1 MPLPALLE
9 KFLGPK
15 DTPPKSDR
23 AARGRFGEKEAEKAL
38 RKAGLKVVTRNWR
51 HGRDEID
58 LVCRD
63 GDSLVFVEVRTR
75 DESAL
80 APGVHSLTKRKRTAF
95 KRASRAYVAGLRETP
110 SQIRFDLVEVS
121 LCQDG
126 LFDLHHHQ
134 NISL

>member
-1 MPLPALLE
+1 MPLPAIVE
-9 KFLGPK
+9 KLFGAGAAPSK
-15 DTPPKSDR
+15 DDR

-51 HGRDEID
+51 HGQDEID

-63 GDSLVFVEVRTR
+63 GSILVFVEVRAR
-75 DESAL
+75 DESSL
-80 APGVHSLTKRKRTAF
+80 TPGLHSLTKRKRTAM
-95 KRASRAYVAGLRETP
+95 KRAGRAYLAGLREAP
-110 SQIRFDLVEVS
+110 SQTRFDLVEVS

-126 LFDLHHHQ
+126 NFDLHHHQ